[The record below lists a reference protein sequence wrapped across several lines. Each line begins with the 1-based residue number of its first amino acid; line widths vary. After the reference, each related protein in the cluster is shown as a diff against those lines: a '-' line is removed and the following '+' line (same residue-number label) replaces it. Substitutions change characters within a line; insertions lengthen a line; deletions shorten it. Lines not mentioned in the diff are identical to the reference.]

1 MAAPATV
8 PPSVDTPPLYD
19 EVVDV
24 CQPTILILAGQ
35 SIHAESADS
44 APLYQ
49 LNRGIATLTH
59 ATQNVEFQR
68 VQYSVKTRS
77 GGEPAVKPR
86 ERHVYNLKHN
96 HKVPGGLESWPS
108 ESPQYYIESVSST
121 TREAGT
127 LGLKKSRFPGR
138 KQWRV
143 LSVDLTGKNSK
154 YDYGLPTFITDAK
167 PVFEINHKKAGYE
180 WTDGEGKAVAVEDE
194 GEDTHRL
201 IVTASLPR
209 NTLDALV
216 ALWCCRMWQYSADNT
231 QGIHHGMEGRKC
243 TRASVHDIVSFANKT
258 QCSTQKVEP
267 IAGASRSCI
276 RLHQL
281 LRQAERQPA
290 KPFDVLHGPCPVMQD
305 SVPRNQAI
313 ARRNGKG
320 YRLGVTRVL
329 RAVTLCTDCGGIGGK
344 YQPKLA
350 TVDVCTCGVV
360 CRQCNVG
367 QS

>member
-8 PPSVDTPPLYD
+8 PPSVDTPPSYD

-35 SIHAESADS
+35 SIHAESANS

-49 LNRGIATLTH
+49 FNRGIATLTH

-77 GGEPAVKPR
+77 GGEPAVKHR

-96 HKVPGGLESWPS
+96 HHKVPGGVDSWPS
-108 ESPQYYIESVSST
+108 ESPDYFIESVSST

-138 KQWRV
+138 KHWRV
-143 LSVDLTGKNSK
+143 LPVDLSGKNSK
-154 YDYGLPTFITDAK
+154 NDYGLPTFLKDAK
-167 PVFEINHKKAGYE
+167 PVFEVNHNKVGYE

-194 GEDTHRL
+194 GENMHRL

-209 NTLDALV
+209 TTLDALV

-231 QGIHHGMEGRKC
+231 EGIYEGMSGSKCC
-243 TRASVHDIVSFANKT
+243 TRRPWELYDVMTFANET
-258 QCSTQKVEP
+258 RRSTQKVEP
-267 IAGASRSCI
+267 IVGASRSCI
-276 RLHQL
+276 RFRPL
-281 LRQAERQPA
+281 LGQAER
-290 KPFDVLHGPCPVMQD
+290 
-305 SVPRNQAI
+305 
-313 ARRNGKG
+313 
-320 YRLGVTRVL
+320 
-329 RAVTLCTDCGGIGGK
+329 
-344 YQPKLA
+344 
-350 TVDVCTCGVV
+350 
-360 CRQCNVG
+360 
-367 QS
+367 